1 MIVIWHPTVPRINRN
16 IVECKLN
23 IQLFAEGDA
32 GGINRNIVE
41 CKYRT
46 NEESGDRGRTGIN
59 RNIVECKY
67 SHTTSVNGD

>member
-41 CKYRT
+41 CKYDLT
-46 NEESGDRGRTGIN
+46 LSNQGI
-59 RNIVECKY
+59 KFLY
-67 SHTTSVNGD
+67 